1 MDKEVLDQGSE
12 ASALQQQEQGR
23 ATGSELVTVMV
34 LLAPMSA
41 SAWRTL
47 AAWLEEVE
55 EGVVRWLRVEDE
67 VARVGEREVVRSC
80 YKRLGRMSSFGDFS
94 DEAFERYWT
103 RISGKQGN
111 YSLRRPPK
119 LIIPQAVIRQ

>member
-34 LLAPMSA
+34 LLTPMSA

-47 AAWLEEVE
+47 ATCLEETEERIVRTLLLEDFVTSEGEADVVRRCQNRVE
-55 EGVVRWLRVEDE
+55 EMKG
-67 VARVGEREVVRSC
+67 
-80 YKRLGRMSSFGDFS
+80 
-94 DEAFERYWT
+94 AF
-103 RISGKQGN
+103 
-111 YSLRRPPK
+111 
-119 LIIPQAVIRQ
+119 